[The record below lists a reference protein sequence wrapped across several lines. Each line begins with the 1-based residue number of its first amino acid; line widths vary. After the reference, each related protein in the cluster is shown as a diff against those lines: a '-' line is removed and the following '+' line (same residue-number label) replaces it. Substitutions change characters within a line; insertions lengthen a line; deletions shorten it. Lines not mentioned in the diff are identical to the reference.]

1 MVYFTLVM
9 VRCFLEFTLLR
20 PRNHNGFTL
29 CNCLTYYMRI
39 SKNNYLDF
47 FSTSLSETSTQM
59 TDSRLS
65 SEPPIQKYSID
76 FNTLSLIHAIFHPTT
91 RHVTPHEPGIT
102 RHPSGF
108 IFMSLI

>member
-1 MVYFTLVM
+1 MQ
-9 VRCFLEFTLLR
+9 
-20 PRNHNGFTL
+20 
-29 CNCLTYYMRI
+29 I

-47 FSTSLSETSTQM
+47 FSTSFSNTSTQM

-65 SEPPIQKYSID
+65 SEPPIQKYSGD
-76 FNTLSLIHAIFHPTT
+76 FNTLSLIDAIFHLAT